1 MDNELTTKRS
11 LVLILVVAAAV
22 IFISLVWLIATLDP
36 WNLLTSAGPSSTAGS
51 SMVDK
56 NCTYPVYFWKEHPE
70 LYPAQIVIGNDIY
83 QPKEIA
89 SVLADASED
98 PVNQLKVQLV
108 GAFLNIASG
117 ADESSIE
124 VTIFQAYGWLVRNP
138 AGTDLSDSE
147 HEAGTRLLDLL
158 VAYNM
163 GLTGIAPC
171 EPGLPQYSTQ
181 PSTATETSTL
191 QVTPSPSETPTT
203 TPSETPTPIEYT
215 ATATYEFIQPTRAA
229 TRTTAPTIQLPT
241 NTAVQPTEQPAS
253 TDTPKPP
260 NTPTTAPPPPT
271 PTLQPPTPTLPPPTP
286 TLPLPI
292 PTLP

>member
-1 MDNELTTKRS
+1 MDNELTTKRG
-11 LVLILVVAAAV
+11 LVLILVIAAAV
-22 IFISLVWLIATLDP
+22 IFIGLVWLIATLDP
-36 WNLLTSAGPSSTAGS
+36 WNLLTSAEPSRTVGS

-89 SVLADASED
+89 TVLADASKD

-117 ADESSIE
+117 ADERSIE
-124 VTIFQAYGWLVRNP
+124 VTIFQAYGWLIRNP

-171 EPGLPQYSTQ
+171 EPGLFQNSTQ
-181 PSTATETSTL
+181 TSTATETSTL
-191 QVTPSPSETPTT
+191 QVTPTPSETPTT
-203 TPSETPTPIEYT
+203 TPSETPTPIKYT
-215 ATATYEFIQPTRAA
+215 ATATYKFIQPTRTA
-229 TRTTAPTIQLPT
+229 TRTTEPTIQVPTNTDVQPTQAPAPTETSAPTIAPT
-241 NTAVQPTEQPAS
+241 NTPITPEPPTPVPTE
-253 TDTPKPP
+253 TPKP
-260 NTPTTAPPPPT
+260 
-271 PTLQPPTPTLPPPTP
+271 TLV
-286 TLPLPI
+286 PI
-292 PTLP
+292 